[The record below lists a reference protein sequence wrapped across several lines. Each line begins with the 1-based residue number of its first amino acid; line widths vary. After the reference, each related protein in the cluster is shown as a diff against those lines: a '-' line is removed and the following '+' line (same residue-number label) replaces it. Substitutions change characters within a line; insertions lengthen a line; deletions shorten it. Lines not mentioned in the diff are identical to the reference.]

1 MLATIKEGSLRY
13 KPLKRAAFGLLGL
26 GLLMLLIGRPNDPAR
41 AQSPTP
47 LDPRISAKAGLK
59 PAETGT
65 VRGLSKKNVL
75 LLHAYTYEIAA
86 SLIMDPIFVQRF
98 VEAGLDGNR
107 LHFEFMDLTK
117 HPERDHRK
125 SLVNYLKRK
134 YAEHPVDLIIALHSP
149 ALSFLVE
156 EGRSLFPGVPVINVI
171 ADPEFLANEEFRTR
185 QVRLMEGLERP
196 FVILPFSIDADAT
209 VRNILSLLPN
219 TRSLEVVSG
228 SGLLDRGLEQTVRR
242 SLAAWQ
248 GQLKIEYVSALPLEE
263 VLERSAALTPKAAIL
278 FTIFSAD
285 PQGRTYRPPDVV
297 RNLSRAAKV
306 PVFGLYDSL
315 LGEKGIVGGTMPS
328 FGREAERTV
337 ELALEILGGKPPREP
352 VTMTPAPRF
361 SLFDWEQL
369 QRWGLEEKS
378 LPPGSIV
385 LNRPKTIWSEYKG
398 FVLGALA
405 ILLAQTAL
413 VTGLLVQRRRK
424 KTAEVALQEK
434 TEELDQFFNIT
445 LDVLCIANT
454 DGYFLRLNPAVE
466 RILGYTREE
475 LKAQSFFD
483 LIHSDD
489 LESTRAAVSTLAS
502 QQKVYSF
509 DNRYRCKDGTYRWL
523 QWSSSPAGKLM
534 YASARDVT
542 EQKSAEQALQEKER
556 ALRQSQ
562 TDLRELTGRLIS
574 AQEEERRHLA
584 RELHDDLTQRL
595 AVLSIDA
602 GKIEQQLPE
611 SLDPVRE
618 KLSEMKGQLVKIAWD
633 INNLARQLHPAILD
647 DLGLVRAV
655 ESYCTAFLKREGIP
669 ITFNHKNIPDIIEN
683 DVSLTLYRIVQEG
696 LRNISKHAC
705 AEQVTVSLKG
715 SAQEIRLSVQDNGV
729 GFDLTEARKT
739 PGLGL
744 SSMGER
750 LRLIAGEFS
759 IKSRP
764 GEGTLITVRVPLDQR
779 GSENAEIPNSV
790 GR

>member
-1 MLATIKEGSLRY
+1 MTPIKGGSIHY
-13 KPLKRAAFGLLGL
+13 KPLKRAGFGLLGL
-26 GLLMLLIGRPNDPAR
+26 GLLMLMIGQPNAPAR
-41 AQSPTP
+41 AQSQTP
-47 LDPRISAKAGLK
+47 LDSRISPKAALK

-107 LHFEFMDLTK
+107 LRFEFMDLTK
-117 HPERDHRK
+117 HPEQDHRK
-125 SLVNYLKRK
+125 SFVNYLGRK
-134 YAEHPVDLIIALHSP
+134 YAKHPVDLIIALHSP

-171 ADPEFLANEEFRTR
+171 ADPEFLANEDFRTR
-185 QVRLMEGLERP
+185 QVRLMEGLKRP
-196 FVILPFSIDADAT
+196 FVIMPFSINADAT
-209 VRNILSLLPN
+209 VRNILSLLPD
-219 TRSLEVVSG
+219 TRTLVVVSG

-248 GQLKIEYVSALPLEE
+248 GQLKIEYISALPLEE
-263 VLERSAALTPKAAIL
+263 VLERSAALTPEAAIL

-297 RNLSRAAKV
+297 RNLSRAAKA

-315 LGEKGIVGGTMPS
+315 LGNKGIVGGTMPS

-352 VTMTPAPRF
+352 VTMRPAPRL

-385 LNRPKTIWSEYKG
+385 LNRPKTIWSDYKG
-398 FVLGALA
+398 FVLGGLA
-405 ILLAQTAL
+405 ILLAQTVL

-434 TEELDQFFNIT
+434 TEELDQFFNVT

-454 DGYFLRLNPAVE
+454 DGYFLRMNPAVE

-475 LKAQSFFD
+475 LMSRPFFNF
-483 LIHSDD
+483 IHPDD
-489 LESTRAAVSTLAS
+489 LDGTRAAVATLDS
-502 QQKVYSF
+502 QQRVYSF
-509 DNRYRCKDGTYRWL
+509 ENRYRCKDGTYRWL
-523 QWSSSPAGKLM
+523 QWNSALAEKLI
-534 YASARDVT
+534 YAAARDVT
-542 EQKSAEQALQEKER
+542 EHKQAEQALQENER
-556 ALRQSQ
+556 ALRQNQ

-584 RELHDDLTQRL
+584 RELHDDLSQRL
-595 AVLSIDA
+595 AVISIEA
-602 GKIEQQLPE
+602 GKLEE
-611 SLDPVRE
+611 
-618 KLSEMKGQLVKIAWD
+618 QLVGSPGSFKKKLGQMKHQLVNISRD
-633 INNLARQLHPAILD
+633 INGLARQLHPSILD
-647 DLGLVRAV
+647 DLGLVRAI
-655 ESYCTAFLKREGIP
+655 ESECNGFLEREGVP
-669 ITFNHKNIPDIIEN
+669 VVFSHGNVPPDLEK
-683 DVSLTLYRIVQEG
+683 DVSLTLYRVVQEG

-705 AEQVTVSLKG
+705 AEQVSVSLKG
-715 SAQEIRLSVQDNGV
+715 SAQELRLSVQDNGI

-750 LRLIAGEFS
+750 VRIIAGEFS

-779 GSENAEIPNSV
+779 GSENEETANFV